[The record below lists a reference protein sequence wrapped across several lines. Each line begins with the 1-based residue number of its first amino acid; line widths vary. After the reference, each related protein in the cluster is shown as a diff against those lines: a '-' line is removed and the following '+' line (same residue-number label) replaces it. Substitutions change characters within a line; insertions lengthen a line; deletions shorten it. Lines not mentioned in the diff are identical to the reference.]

1 MSLTEFIGDLQL
13 PRGEVPEEES
23 TQDKKKRLDNEKK
36 ARDVLRRQVT
46 LAASAIGSGL
56 RSR

>member
-1 MSLTEFIGDLQL
+1 LTEFIGDLQL